1 MRKMTTQNCSRGIS
15 RSGVLVGLGVV
26 LLISA
31 AGLFCC
37 NQWMSYRAGRES
49 QATVTALVEELP
61 YDTKTIQH
69 ILEAEEIAAGDDELA
84 PQVMPSVS
92 VSGASYMGILSIP
105 KLERIL
111 PVQDSWSLHQLK
123 QSPCRYSGGVYD
135 GGLVI
140 AAHNYKTHFGGLG
153 TLSHGDTVTLT
164 MLDGSQNNYVVAEVC
179 TVDAA
184 DIDGMVDSGYDL
196 SLFTCTYGGKA
207 RLTVRCRRV
216 F

>member
-1 MRKMTTQNCSRGIS
+1 MRKMTTQNRRRIS

-49 QATVTALVEELP
+49 QETVTALVEELP
-61 YDTKTIQH
+61 YETKTIHH
-69 ILEAEEIAAGDDELA
+69 IPEAEKMAAGDDEPA
-84 PQVMPSVS
+84 PQAMPSVS
-92 VSGASYMGILSIP
+92 VSGASYVGILSIP

-111 PVQDSWSLHQLK
+111 PVQDSWSLPQLK

-164 MLDGSQNNYVVAEVC
+164 MLDGSQNNYEVAEVC

>member
-1 MRKMTTQNCSRGIS
+1 MTTQNHSRKIS

-26 LLISA
+26 LLITA
-31 AGLFCC
+31 GGLFCC

-49 QATVTALVEELP
+49 QATVTALVEKLP
-61 YDTKTIQH
+61 YESKTIQSVP
-69 ILEAEEIAAGDDELA
+69 EAEEKAAGDDGPA
-84 PQVMPSVS
+84 TQTMPSVS

-111 PVQDSWSLHQLK
+111 PVQDSWSLPQLK
-123 QSPCRYSGGVYD
+123 QSPCRYSGSIYD
-135 GGLVI
+135 GRLVI

-164 MLDGSQNNYVVAEVC
+164 TLDGTQNDYEVAEVC
-179 TVDAA
+179 TVDAS
-184 DIDGMVDSGYDL
+184 DIGGMVDSGYDL

-216 F
+216 L